1 MPLWVREWRPGSR
14 AADVH
19 ILVTTLF
26 IFYRRGGRASF
37 YGFTFTAL
45 HAALVVYPPDFLDVR
60 QFAE

>member
-1 MPLWVREWRPGSR
+1 MPLCVREWRPGSGR
-14 AADVH
+14 RTH
-19 ILVTTLF
+19 ILVTTF

-45 HAALVVYPPDFLDVR
+45 YAALVVYPPDFLDVR